1 MKILIFN
8 KQNLELKDEL
18 DITSDYQITLDIV
31 INQSSYFTTNAT
43 STKGE
48 VGDIVIL
55 HERSFFFIGVV
66 TLIELVETNQLKITA
81 IDFIS
86 ALNFEI
92 RVRNYTGNI
101 GEELLNYI
109 SEEYLTNTDS
119 LQNRPFL
126 TLVNVA
132 DTEGEIK
139 GQDDKITKF
148 SDLYASIYKEH
159 KVRLIARLRI
169 VGGDITHLKIEARD
183 VSKETILSSNFPM
196 IRGLTVSE
204 NNTTPV
210 NKITLLPSVKNT
222 INLTSETFYLLSDGS
237 VSDDGDSPLRIE
249 DVVEKKLIYKD
260 SDLTG
265 KVYSHKFASGQIKTS
280 SGNVTLSEV
289 TWYQSGATYIGFDG
303 TTTARGVQIGSGPNP
318 QQAPF
323 VLSTPITNLESSAKV
338 TEVKVTLAAVSATS
352 EYKIRVGNISGE
364 FKKIE
369 SSSNKTYTTGRI
381 NETAGD
387 IAISLK
393 AESGAV
399 YISNIE
405 VSYQPVEGNGQTLRS
420 MASDELLKEDFMHSI
435 TFSIQKDNSVFV
447 PMENIELGDKIDFIY
462 KGKSIS
468 TILTK
473 IVMSGTLSDYQVTL
487 GEERSKLTEKLK
499 IILEGK

>member
-1 MKILIFN
+1 MKILVFN

-31 INQSSYFTTNAT
+31 INQSSYFTTNA
-43 STKGE
+43 STTNGE

-55 HERSFFFIGVV
+55 HERSFFFIGVI
-66 TLIELVETNQLKITA
+66 TLIELVDTGQIKITA
-81 IDFIS
+81 IDYIS
-86 ALNFEI
+86 ALNFET
-92 RVRNYTGNI
+92 RVRYYEGNI

-109 SEEYLTNTDS
+109 NEEYLINSDS
-119 LQNRPFL
+119 LQNRAFL
-126 TLVNVA
+126 TLSNESK
-132 DTEGEIK
+132 TEGEIK
-139 GQDDKITKF
+139 GQEDKITKF
-148 SDLYASIYKEH
+148 SDLYASVYKEH
-159 KVRLIARLRI
+159 KVRLIARLGI

-183 VSKETILSSNFPM
+183 ASKETILSSNFPM

-204 NNTTPV
+204 NNNTPL
-210 NKITLLPSVKNT
+210 NKVTLLPSVKNT
-222 INLTSETFYLLSDGS
+222 INLTEETFYLLSDGT
-237 VSDDGDSPLRIE
+237 VSDDGESPLRIE

-260 SDLTG
+260 NDLTG
-265 KVYSHKFASGQIKTS
+265 KVYTHKFASGQIKTS
-280 SGNVTLSEV
+280 SGNVMLSDV
-289 TWYQSGATYIGFDG
+289 TWYQTSATYIGFDG
-303 TTTARGVQIGSGPNP
+303 TTTARGVQVGSGPNP

-323 VLSTPITNLESSAKV
+323 VLSTPITNIESSAKI

-352 EYKIRVGNISGE
+352 EYKVRVGNVSGE

-369 SSSNKTYTTGRI
+369 SSSNKTYSTGRI

-393 AESGAV
+393 ADSGAV

-405 VSYQPVEGNGQTLRS
+405 ISYQPVEGNGQTLRS

-435 TFSIQKDNSVFV
+435 TFSIHKDNSVFV
-447 PMENIELGDKIDFIY
+447 PMGNIELGDKVTFIH

-473 IVMSGTLSDYQVTL
+473 IVMSGTLADYQVTL